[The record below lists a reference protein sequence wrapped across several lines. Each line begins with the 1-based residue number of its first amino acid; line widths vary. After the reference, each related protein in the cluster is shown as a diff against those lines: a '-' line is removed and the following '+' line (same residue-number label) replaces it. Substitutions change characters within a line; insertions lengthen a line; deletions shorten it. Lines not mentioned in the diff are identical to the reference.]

1 MSLSILRRQIFKLYF
16 KYVHEIIFAQQTR
29 TNPMVSDV
37 AGHICNNG
45 NSNPAGPVLVGPPA
59 RRLVSST

>member
-37 AGHICNNG
+37 AGHIYVTTEIQT
-45 NSNPAGPVLVGPPA
+45 PLDPY
-59 RRLVSST
+59 